1 MVEIK
6 APVKLKDLEC
16 KLGILFKSLVA
27 EVSKKELLYTEKMVA
42 INLKREES
50 IVLMDAKDNLWE
62 LFKNRKGH
70 YSLRKLKRK
79 QHESEA

>member
-70 YSLRKLKRK
+70 YSLRKLKSK
-79 QHESEA
+79 QHESKA

>member
-6 APVKLKDLEC
+6 TPVKLKDLEC

-50 IVLMDAKDNLWE
+50 IVLMDRDDTLWE
-62 LFKNRKGH
+62 LFKDKKGR
-70 YSLRKLKRK
+70 YNLRKLTG
-79 QHESEA
+79 S